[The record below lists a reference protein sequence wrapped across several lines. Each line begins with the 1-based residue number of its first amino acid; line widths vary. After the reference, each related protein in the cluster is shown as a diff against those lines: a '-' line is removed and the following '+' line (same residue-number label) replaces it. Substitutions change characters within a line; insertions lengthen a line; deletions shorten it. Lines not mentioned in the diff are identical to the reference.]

1 MNWQNA
7 VVRIEQGGRLS
18 QIDQELSG
26 QQFFE
31 EPEKKCSAN
40 PSISLK
46 GYLKYEAVGRPGLPA
61 IGPASPPHAPAASA
75 TVERDA
81 PADPPCRRSEIA
93 VASGGPAINL
103 RARPNVSGPS
113 ARCRRSPPLR
123 TIPLR
128 MRTSSTRRSGSFLD
142 GGVYHS
148 KGPRRSM
155 SSAGCATRLSQTER
169 RPN

>member
-1 MNWQNA
+1 MHWQNSA
-7 VVRIEQGGRLS
+7 VRIKQGGGLS
-18 QIDQELSG
+18 QTDRELSG
-26 QQFFE
+26 QQFSE
-31 EPEKKCSAN
+31 EPQKKCSAN
-40 PSISLK
+40 PSISSK
-46 GYLKYEAVGRPGLPA
+46 GSLKYELVGRPVLPA
-61 IGPASPPHAPAASA
+61 TGPATPLHAPAASA
-75 TVERDA
+75 TVERHP

-93 VASGGPAINL
+93 VASGGPAIDS